1 MELAH
6 TPLLLTF
13 LCLVYDRSQGF
24 PSNRSS
30 LYSKALRILL
40 EEWAAE
46 KRIEGW
52 TIYEGLSTELEELL
66 LAQIAYKNFMKDCL
80 FFDRR
85 YLVEQIKNFLVSNLN
100 TLKHLDGEAIL
111 NAMAVQQGIL
121 VERAEEVFSFSHLTL
136 QEYLTAQYIVDHY
149 EIEQLVAN
157 HLTERRW
164 QEVFMLTAGLMRG
177 GADNLLTVM
186 ETHIEQIVAKSP
198 NLLLLLRWAEQ
209 AITESEQNFSRV
221 ARKTGVLFTA
231 LTLSRVQDLTY
242 NFTFDPAFDLA
253 IILNRSLSAVLV
265 IARSLSITLDSI
277 MLTSVIAIDHALDL
291 AQEFERINIYKSV
304 NFTILTAQ
312 LQEMK
317 SQVPDLNQP
326 IEERKAFADQI
337 LQIWCNAIQLDRNLL
352 NFSKSEIKILQD
364 YFYANSLIV
373 QCKNA
378 AVRVSPHVWKKIE
391 DLMLLP
397 PS

>member
-1 MELAH
+1 MI
-6 TPLLLTF
+6 F

-52 TIYEGLSTELEELL
+52 TIYEGLSKELEELL
-66 LAQIAYKNFMKDCL
+66 LAQIAYKNFTKDCL

-85 YLVEQIKNFLVSNLN
+85 YLVDQIKNFLASNLN
-100 TLKHLDGEAIL
+100 TPKHLDGEAIL

-164 QEVFMLTAGLMRG
+164 QDVFMLAAGLMRG
-177 GADNLLTVM
+177 GADNLLTAM
-186 ETHIEQIVAKSP
+186 ETHTEQIVAKSP
-198 NLLLLLRWAEQ
+198 NLLLLLHWAEQ
-209 AITESEQNFSRV
+209 ATTESEQNFSRV
-221 ARKTGVLFTA
+221 AQKTGVLFTA
-231 LTLSRVQDLTY
+231 FILGRVRDLTH

-253 IILNRSLSAVLV
+253 IILNRSLAAVLV
-265 IARSLSITLDSI
+265 IAHSLSITLDSTL
-277 MLTSVIAIDHALDL
+277 MSVLSIDHALDL

-304 NFTILTAQ
+304 NFSILTTQ
-312 LQEMK
+312 LQVMK
-317 SQVPDLNQP
+317 SQVPAFNQP
-326 IEERKAFADQI
+326 IEVRKAFADRI
-337 LQIWCNAIQLDRNLL
+337 IQIWCNAIHLDRNLL
-352 NFSKSEIKILQD
+352 NLSKSEIKILQD

-378 AVRVSPHVWKKIE
+378 AVRVSPHIWQQIE